1 MEELNLGDLSFDESS
16 MNLFE
21 DSSGK
26 EGKENTA
33 LPGAEPQAKEVDA
46 DKETKDTGG
55 DGQETNDG
63 QESVANQGKDND
75 QVQAGKTDNGGE
87 SSDSSSPKLNETE
100 QLYSNLAAEFKAKGV
115 LPELDVT
122 KIRSLADI
130 EEAIK
135 GRIDSGLT
143 DRQKRIEEAQN
154 SGAPA
159 DEVSVKLNT
168 IEKLK
173 SVTPE
178 FIKDDNNI
186 EFRRTAIIQDAL
198 SKGYSE
204 ERAVVMAQR
213 SIDGGTDAEDAEFAV
228 ASLIKA
234 EEASVEKI
242 INEAKANEQKS
253 LDDVKNYIDNTKEV
267 IPGFELTDSQKD
279 ELYNQIT
286 TDLGNKDNAFIQA
299 QKKDPI
305 GSRIKLEA
313 IFYLTKGLMDFSVF
327 GQKTETKISNNLEN
341 LIRGAK
347 FTSSGAVETNI
358 PDSNSNFNLA
368 DLKDLEIE

>member
-1 MEELNLGDLSFDESS
+1 
-16 MNLFE
+16 
-21 DSSGK
+21 
-26 EGKENTA
+26 
-33 LPGAEPQAKEVDA
+33 
-46 DKETKDTGG
+46 
-55 DGQETNDG
+55 
-63 QESVANQGKDND
+63 
-75 QVQAGKTDNGGE
+75 
-87 SSDSSSPKLNETE
+87 
-100 QLYSNLAAEFKAKGV
+100 
-115 LPELDVT
+115 
-122 KIRSLADI
+122 
-130 EEAIK
+130 
-135 GRIDSGLT
+135 
-143 DRQKRIEEAQN
+143 
-154 SGAPA
+154 
-159 DEVSVKLNT
+159 
-168 IEKLK
+168 
-173 SVTPE
+173 
-178 FIKDDNNI
+178 
-186 EFRRTAIIQDAL
+186 
-198 SKGYSE
+198 
-204 ERAVVMAQR
+204 MAQR

>member
-21 DSSGK
+21 DSSSK

-33 LPGAEPQAKEVDA
+33 SPGAEPQAQEVDA
-46 DKETKDTGG
+46 NKETKDTGG

-313 IFYLTKGLMDFSVF
+313 IFYLTKGLTDFSVF

-347 FTSSGAVETNI
+347 FTSSGAVETIN